1 MADLNTRERLHDV
14 TPPLDSSLS
23 RIGEDLEIMDRYAQE
38 INEVEHTIVDEMK
51 RWDREFK
58 DTRLHSTPKARKHL
72 R

>member
-14 TPPLDSSLS
+14 NPPLDDSLA

-38 INEVEHTIVDEMK
+38 MSEVEHGIIDEMR
-51 RWDREFK
+51 RWDREYK
-58 DTRLHSTPKARKHL
+58 DTCLHSIPKARKHL